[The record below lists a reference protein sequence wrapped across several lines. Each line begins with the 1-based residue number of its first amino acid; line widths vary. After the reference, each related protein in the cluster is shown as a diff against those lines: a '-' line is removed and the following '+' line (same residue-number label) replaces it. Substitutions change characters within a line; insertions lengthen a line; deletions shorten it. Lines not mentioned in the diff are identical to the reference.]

1 MISQSRQLF
10 CLMQLII
17 TFFFFF
23 TFIREK
29 YFSLPLFLHPNYEFV
44 GLQRFIIIIIIQS
57 VVLYI
62 LESFNLIWTKTII
75 EFSLSNTVLEKMVLF
90 ADPYV
95 QYCILLVRNALKTQW
110 VKNGA
115 IIMKNELDKK
125 WYSISLLHVSSHI
138 KQNRKAD
145 SSSP

>member
-1 MISQSRQLF
+1 M
-10 CLMQLII
+10 
-17 TFFFFF
+17 
-23 TFIREK
+23 
-29 YFSLPLFLHPNYEFV
+29 
-44 GLQRFIIIIIIQS
+44 
-57 VVLYI
+57 LYI
-62 LESFNLIWTKTII
+62 IESFNLIWTKTII